1 MVNIFDYISNYADF
15 HAIGRYN
22 LKCKV
27 VTKETLADVNN
38 ILRVAGGVAFFYDMC
53 AVGEISAVTNIGM
66 PFLQIDTNGDFIDYK
81 FAEVV
86 DFGTVQKV
94 ASDYIFTV
102 ENMAKFNLQEG
113 AGCMFDKIH
122 TFSMK
127 YMYLTPLAADRAEM
141 QSYYGN
147 AGTQPQLTQGRTAA
161 NGNNGDRWAA
171 FIPTDDN
178 DSVKLRITN

>member
-38 ILRVAGGVAFFYDMC
+38 VLKVAGGVAFFYDMC
-53 AVGEISAVTNIGM
+53 AVGEITDVNNIGL
-66 PFLQIDTNGDFIDYK
+66 PFLEIDTNGDFINYN

-94 ASDYIFTV
+94 SSDYIFTV
-102 ENMAKFNLQEG
+102 ENMAKFNLVEG
-113 AGCMFDKIH
+113 AGCMFQTIR
-122 TFSMK
+122 TFNMK
-127 YMYLTPLAADRAEM
+127 YMYLTPLSADRAEM
-141 QSYYGN
+141 QTYYNNGGNN
-147 AGTQPQLTQGRTAA
+147 AGGAATYPQGD
-161 NGNNGDRWAA
+161 GNNGGRWAA
-171 FIPTDDN
+171 FVPTGDHDD
-178 DSVKLRITN
+178 VKLTIRN

>member
-53 AVGEISAVTNIGM
+53 AVGEISAVSNIGL

-113 AGCMFDKIH
+113 AGCMFNKIH

-127 YMYLTPLAADRAEM
+127 YMYLTPLSADRAEM
-141 QSYYGN
+141 QTYYG
-147 AGTQPQLTQGRTAA
+147 
-161 NGNNGDRWAA
+161 GNNGKAQQQDSSNNNGGRWAA
-171 FIPTDDN
+171 YIPTDDG
-178 DSVKLRITN
+178 DDVKLRITN

>member
-53 AVGEISAVTNIGM
+53 AVGEISAVSNIGL

-94 ASDYIFTV
+94 ASDFIFTV

-113 AGCMFDKIH
+113 TGCMFNKIH

-127 YMYLTPLAADRAEM
+127 YMYLTPLEADRAEM
-141 QSYYGN
+141 QTYYN
-147 AGTQPQLTQGRTAA
+147 AAS
-161 NGNNGDRWAA
+161 NGNGVKMQPSQDYGDNGGRWAA
-171 FIPTDDN
+171 FVPTDDG
-178 DSVKLRITN
+178 DGVTLKITN